1 MFFQIQI
8 KSEPLFDEAY
18 DDGVVIDGTYSEADN
33 EVSSFFVTLS
43 FVLQQYSSNQISF
56 NPFGIGI

>member
-33 EVSSFFVTLS
+33 EVSSFFVTIIC
-43 FVLQQYSSNQISF
+43 FTTIFLQPI
-56 NPFGIGI
+56 